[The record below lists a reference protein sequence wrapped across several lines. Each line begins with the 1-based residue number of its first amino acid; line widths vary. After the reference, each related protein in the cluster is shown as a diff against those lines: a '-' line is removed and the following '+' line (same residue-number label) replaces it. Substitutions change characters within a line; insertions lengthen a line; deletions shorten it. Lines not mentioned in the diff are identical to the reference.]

1 MFARSHQDIARTDSG
16 FETCLGSFNQVAI
29 APQWRLTRK
38 IRLQFRNGKLG
49 DNASFAKKQ
58 VTACSASTL
67 VDAILPYHCATPQ
80 SIGQRHPACQS
91 RLIQSTTSNTILAA
105 PHAHRRAEF
114 TEATWVHPLDGTCN
128 PQHPNHLCASV
139 DYRQRSNPLRDISV
153 AV

>member
-91 RLIQSTTSNTILAA
+91 RLIQSTTSNAILAA
-105 PHAHRRAEF
+105 PPCSPSRRVHGSYLGASARRDLQS
-114 TEATWVHPLDGTCN
+114 TASQPPVRQCRLSAT
-128 PQHPNHLCASV
+128 
-139 DYRQRSNPLRDISV
+139 I
-153 AV
+153 